1 MATKNKNTNN
11 KVVNKEMK
19 VSKEQQPSEVRK
31 IKPKNYLI
39 LSGIFLLTLA
49 LVFLLRH
56 WYISYRDYQLTIPV
70 LKDTLKE
77 VTVEALDHYITANPD
92 AIIYIEVSEDE
103 NSREVAKGLKKVV
116 KEKNL
121 ANKIVYLNISSLVDK
136 ESFLMDFSKKYIEG
150 EQLKNYP
157 ALVLFI
163 DGKVDTYASRT
174 SKQRLNIGDLA
185 QIFDQYEIE
194 GDN

>member
-121 ANKIVYLNISSLVDK
+121 ANKIVYLNISSLEDK